1 MRFTLIILLILLG
14 LSACTHK
21 KLVRPNSA
29 EISYRQLLHQN
40 EIWQKSIHSLDGSA
54 RLTLDTPE
62 YSGNFSADILMDGSD
77 SLLITLTGPMGIRA
91 GKVFIAGN
99 RFVFYN
105 QVMNQFMTGTRTE
118 FEDMNFMQFPLTLTQ
133 LQSVFAAQD
142 RFGIL
147 KKEKFKTLDDAYYI
161 ETVNGT
167 LSYHLWFDKQHL
179 QLKKIEYY
187 DGKQRLYYKE
197 YSRFKE
203 VNGVLFP
210 HLINFVRPDE
220 KQGFSIYF
228 SRLELNEPL
237 EKKRFSIKILDS
249 AKQID
254 LSLEH

>member
-1 MRFTLIILLILLG
+1 MRLSLILIIVLLG
-14 LSACTHK
+14 FSACTTT
-21 KLVRPNSA
+21 KLVRPNTA
-29 EISYRQLLHQN
+29 EISYRELLRQN
-40 EIWQKSIHSLDGSA
+40 EIWRESVRSLDGSA

-62 YSGNFSADILMDGSD
+62 YSGNFSADILMKGSD

-91 GKVFIAGN
+91 GKVFIAGS

-105 QVMNQFMTGTRTE
+105 QVMNQFMTGTRQE
-118 FEDMNFMQFPLTLTQ
+118 FEDTNFMQFPLTLTQ

-147 KKEKFKTLDDAYYI
+147 KKEKFETRSDAYYI

-179 QLKKIEYY
+179 HLKKIEYY
-187 DGKQRLYYKE
+187 DGKQLLYYKE

-210 HLINFVRPDE
+210 HLINFVRPEE

-228 SRLELNEPL
+228 TSLELNKPL
-237 EKKRFSIKILDS
+237 EKDRFNIKILDS

-254 LSLEH
+254 LSLEN